1 MVRLAFFC
9 HLLPMQ
15 KCEAEFLGCGELLPN
30 PCWRMRPHSHPHHEL
45 IVIKSGAML
54 LKTRHGELVARS
66 GDILFYQA
74 GLIHEEIS
82 QPDDPVGSYFL
93 SFSARIKLPDLP
105 LRLRDSEGRIVELF
119 RWIHRDLR
127 EHRPEGDCLALLETI
142 IRELHWL
149 LARPKDD
156 WLEHVREHLQSR
168 FTDPLSLDD
177 VARHAGM
184 SRFAFVR
191 KFKRLCG
198 RTPMEEL
205 RQIRLH
211 EARNLI
217 LSCDLPMKM
226 IAFKVG
232 IGDEYQ
238 LSKLFR
244 RYFGI
249 APRDM
254 RNSKTTRHEDPAS
267 PK

>member
-1 MVRLAFFC
+1 
-9 HLLPMQ
+9 
-15 KCEAEFLGCGELLPN
+15 
-30 PCWRMRPHSHPHHEL
+30 MRPHSHPHHEL

-54 LKTRHGELVARS
+54 LKTGHGEIIARS
-66 GDILFYQA
+66 GDILFYHA

-82 QPDDPVGSYFL
+82 QPDDPVSSYFL
-93 SFSARIKLPDLP
+93 SFSARTKLPDLH
-105 LRLRDSEGRIVELF
+105 LRLQDSEGRIVELL
-119 RWIHRDLR
+119 RWMHRDLR
-127 EHRPEGDCLALLETI
+127 EQRPEGDCLALLETI

-149 LARPKDD
+149 LARPQDG
-156 WLEHVREHLQSR
+156 WLEHVREHLRTR
-168 FTDPLSLDD
+168 FAKRLSLDD
-177 VARHAGM
+177 VARQANM

-217 LSCDLPMKM
+217 LSCNLPMKM
-226 IAFKVG
+226 IAAKVG

-254 RNSKTTRHEDPAS
+254 RTPKTTRSDDLSS
-267 PK
+267 PKQKRQTVLGNSRTRV

>member
-1 MVRLAFFC
+1 
-9 HLLPMQ
+9 
-15 KCEAEFLGCGELLPN
+15 
-30 PCWRMRPHSHPHHEL
+30 MRPHSHPHHEL

-54 LKTRHGELVARS
+54 LKTRHGEFIARP

-82 QPDDPVGSYFL
+82 QSDDPVSSYFL
-93 SFSARIKLPDLP
+93 PFSTRIKLPDLP
-105 LRLRDSEGRIVELF
+105 LRMRDSEGRIVELF

-127 EHRPEGDCLALLETI
+127 EHRPKGDCLALLETI
-142 IRELHWL
+142 IRELRWL

-168 FTDPLSLDD
+168 FADPLSLDD
-177 VARHAGM
+177 VARHADM

-211 EARNLI
+211 EARNLV
-217 LSCDLPMKM
+217 LSSDLPMKM
-226 IAFKVG
+226 IAAKVG

-254 RNSKTTRHEDPAS
+254 RNTNTTRPDAPAS
-267 PK
+267 PQQQAQTAAGNSGTKT

>member
-1 MVRLAFFC
+1 MARLAFFC
-9 HLLPMQ
+9 HLLPV
-15 KCEAEFLGCGELLPN
+15 KKSEPEFLGCGELLPN
-30 PCWRMRPHSHPHHEL
+30 PRWRMRPHSHPNHEL
-45 IVIKSGAML
+45 ILVKSGAML
-54 LKTRHGELVARS
+54 LKTKHGELVAHS

-82 QPDDPVGSYFL
+82 QPDDPVSSYFL
-93 SFSARIKLPDLP
+93 SFSARTELPDLP
-105 LRLRDSEGRIVELF
+105 LRLRDSEGRVVELLH
-119 RWIHRDLR
+119 WMHRDLR
-127 EHRPEGDCLALLETI
+127 EGRPVTDCLALLETI
-142 IRELHWL
+142 IRELRWL
-149 LARPKDD
+149 IARPQDA
-156 WLEHVREHLQSR
+156 WLEHVREHLRTR
-168 FTDPLSLDD
+168 FANPLSLDD

-184 SRFAFVR
+184 SRFAFIR
-191 KFKRLCG
+191 KFKGLCG

-226 IAFKVG
+226 IAAKVG

-249 APRDM
+249 APSTM
-254 RNSKTTRHEDPAS
+254 RNSKTTRPEDPAS

>member
-1 MVRLAFFC
+1 MDA
-9 HLLPMQ
+9 
-15 KCEAEFLGCGELLPN
+15 
-30 PCWRMRPHSHPHHEL
+30 
-45 IVIKSGAML
+45 
-54 LKTRHGELVARS
+54 
-66 GDILFYQA
+66 
-74 GLIHEEIS
+74 
-82 QPDDPVGSYFL
+82 
-93 SFSARIKLPDLP
+93 
-105 LRLRDSEGRIVELF
+105 
-119 RWIHRDLR
+119 
-127 EHRPEGDCLALLETI
+127 
-142 IRELHWL
+142 
-149 LARPKDD
+149 

-168 FTDPLSLDD
+168 FTDRLSLDD

-226 IAFKVG
+226 IAAKVG

-249 APRDM
+249 APSTM
-254 RNSKTTRHEDPAS
+254 RNSKTTRPEDPAS

>member
-1 MVRLAFFC
+1 
-9 HLLPMQ
+9 
-15 KCEAEFLGCGELLPN
+15 
-30 PCWRMRPHSHPHHEL
+30 MRPHSHPHHEL

-54 LKTRHGELVARS
+54 LKTRHGELVASS
-66 GDILFYQA
+66 GDILFYEA
-74 GLIHEEIS
+74 GLVHEEIS
-82 QPDDPVGSYFL
+82 QPGDPVNSYYL
-93 SFSARIKLPDLP
+93 GFSAKTKLPNLP
-105 LRLRDSEGRIVELF
+105 LRLWDSDGRVVELLRWMHRDFREGR
-119 RWIHRDLR
+119 
-127 EHRPEGDCLALLETI
+127 PAADCLALLETI
-142 IRELHWL
+142 IRELRWL
-149 LARPKDD
+149 LDRPKDG
-156 WLEHVREHLQSR
+156 WLEHVRRNLHTR
-168 FTDPLSLDD
+168 FADPLSLDD

-226 IAFKVG
+226 IAAKVG

-254 RNSKTTRHEDPAS
+254 RNSKTTRHKNPAS
-267 PK
+267 SK

>member
-1 MVRLAFFC
+1 MI
-9 HLLPMQ
+9 
-15 KCEAEFLGCGELLPN
+15 ELLS
-30 PCWRMRPHSHPHHEL
+30 WM
-45 IVIKSGAML
+45 
-54 LKTRHGELVARS
+54 
-66 GDILFYQA
+66 
-74 GLIHEEIS
+74 
-82 QPDDPVGSYFL
+82 
-93 SFSARIKLPDLP
+93 
-105 LRLRDSEGRIVELF
+105 
-119 RWIHRDLR
+119 HRDLR
-127 EHRPEGDCLALLETI
+127 EHRSKDDCLALLETI

-149 LARPKDD
+149 LARPRDV
-156 WLEHVREHLQSR
+156 WLEHVREHLR
-168 FTDPLSLDD
+168 TNFTDPLSLDD
-177 VARHAGM
+177 VARYAGM

-226 IAFKVG
+226 IAAKVG

-254 RNSKTTRHEDPAS
+254 RNSKKNLPLGKRRSS
-267 PK
+267 PSDLTNSTFKSIDSLKGNPSRSDNRRVREAPWRW

>member
-1 MVRLAFFC
+1 
-9 HLLPMQ
+9 MQ
-15 KCEAEFLGCGELLPN
+15 ENEPEFLGCGELLPN
-30 PCWRMRPHSHPHHEL
+30 PCWRMRPHSHSRHEL

-54 LKTRHGELVARS
+54 LKTRHGELIARS

-74 GLIHEEIS
+74 GLVHEEIS
-82 QPDDPVGSYFL
+82 QPDDPLSSYFL

-105 LRLRDSEGRIVELF
+105 LRLRDSEGRLVELL
-119 RWIHRDLR
+119 RWMHRDLR

-142 IRELHWL
+142 IRELRWL
-149 LARPKDD
+149 LDRPKDD
-156 WLEHVREHLQSR
+156 WLEHVREHLRTR
-168 FTDPLSLDD
+168 FAETLSLDD
-177 VARHAGM
+177 VARHAVM

-205 RQIRLH
+205 RQIRIH

-217 LSCDLPMKM
+217 LSSDLPLKT
-226 IAFKVG
+226 IAAQVG

-249 APRDM
+249 SPRNI
-254 RNSKTTRHEDPAS
+254 RSRKSVIP
-267 PK
+267 